1 MNPVKNDRVDKIIL
15 SLYCRSQQ
23 SLHIPIHSSSS
34 IVKECGEKMENGL

>member
-23 SLHIPIHSSSS
+23 SLYTPIHSSSS